1 MARRG
6 NAPVRIRLAPEADA
20 IQRSAFRHAIRLGH
34 PYLGSEHTLLALAG
48 AHHPAGAAMREH
60 GVTPDRVEE
69 QITRLSGGGLFG
81 DLDRDA
87 LASLG
92 IDVEAVSDRVAQSLG
107 PEALHRASQAAFR
120 EHRVRWWDPRRV
132 RVAGSR
138 REGVFLPI
146 PPGTGFVQ
154 CMKHARIEGEAR
166 HDSQI
171 GVQYLALGLLS
182 VTNGLAPAVLAALDV
197 SVPDLRAA
205 IADRA

>member
-1 MARRG
+1 
-6 NAPVRIRLAPEADA
+6 
-20 IQRSAFRHAIRLGH
+20 
-34 PYLGSEHTLLALAG
+34 LGSEHTLLALAG
-48 AHHPAGAAMREH
+48 AYHPVGATMREH

-92 IDVEAVSDRVAQSLG
+92 IDVEAVSDRVTQSLG
-107 PEALHRASQAAFR
+107 PEALHRASRAALR
-120 EHRVRWWDPRRV
+120 EYRVRWWDPRRQ

-138 REGVFLPI
+138 RDGFLPI
-146 PPGTGFVQ
+146 PHEAGFTQ

-171 GVQYLALGLLS
+171 GVRHLALGLLT

-197 SVPDLRAA
+197 SVPELREA
-205 IADRA
+205 IAASR